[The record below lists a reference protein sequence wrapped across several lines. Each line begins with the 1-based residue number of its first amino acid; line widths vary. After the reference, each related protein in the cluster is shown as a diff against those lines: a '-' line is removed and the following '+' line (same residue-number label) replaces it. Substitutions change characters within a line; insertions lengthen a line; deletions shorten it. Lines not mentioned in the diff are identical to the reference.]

1 MSEKIESRKDVRNVA
16 VVFGNYVINTPILLF
31 AIFVAYSILVGIIT
45 FNNPIPEIFGNN
57 AKGECT
63 GWFVFYC
70 AIEIIAWAV
79 YSFIYFMASYES
91 NSTEKDVKSILIFD
105 IANKKD
111 EEDVNKIKVS
121 WKKLVWLIIAV
132 LVIFSGYKATKYS
145 LTEGV
150 AVYNEQKDIRNTYE
164 QKVQERNIM
173 MSEFMDCLTSS
184 LKVSETNA
192 NYFKENIQSIM
203 ENHKD
208 GDKLMWK
215 WVTEVNPN
223 ANFNEVSEMFQHMQ
237 LLYLEKRSSIIA
249 INKTLFELEK
259 RDANLRTMFPS
270 NMIIN
275 LVGETEPLIRK

>member
-1 MSEKIESRKDVRNVA
+1 MNEQIEKREDVRNVA

-31 AIFVAYSILVGIIT
+31 AIFVAYSILVSIIT
-45 FNNPIPEIFGNN
+45 FNNPISEIFGNSSN
-57 AKGECT
+57 EEFT

-70 AIEIIAWAV
+70 VIEVIAWAI
-79 YSFIYFMASYES
+79 YSFIYFLASYKS
-91 NSTEKDVKSILIFD
+91 DSTEEDVKSILILD

-111 EEDVNKIKVS
+111 EEHTNKIKVS

-203 ENHKD
+203 ENRKD

-237 LLYLEKRSSIIA
+237 SLYLEKRSSIIA
-249 INKTLFELEK
+249 INKVLFELEK
-259 RDANLRTMFPS
+259 RDANIRTMFPS

-275 LVGETEPLIRK
+275 LVGETEPLVRK

>member
-1 MSEKIESRKDVRNVA
+1 MKKIESRKDVRNVA

-45 FNNPIPEIFGNN
+45 FSNPIPEIFGNN
-57 AKGECT
+57 AEGECT

-91 NSTEKDVKSILIFD
+91 NSTEKDVKSILILD

-121 WKKLVWLIIAV
+121 WKKLVWLIIAI

-164 QKVQERNIM
+164 QKVQKRNIM

-192 NYFKENIQSIM
+192 N
-203 ENHKD
+203 
-208 GDKLMWK
+208 
-215 WVTEVNPN
+215 
-223 ANFNEVSEMFQHMQ
+223 FNEVSEMFQHMQ
-237 LLYLEKRSSIIA
+237 SLYLEKRSSIIA
-249 INKTLFELEK
+249 INKVLFELEK

-275 LVGETEPLIRK
+275 LVGETEPLVRK

>member
-91 NSTEKDVKSILIFD
+91 NSTEKDVKSILILD

-121 WKKLVWLIIAV
+121 WKNWYGLLLQFLLFLA
-132 LVIFSGYKATKYS
+132 
-145 LTEGV
+145 
-150 AVYNEQKDIRNTYE
+150 DIK
-164 QKVQERNIM
+164 QQNI
-173 MSEFMDCLTSS
+173 L
-184 LKVSETNA
+184 
-192 NYFKENIQSIM
+192 
-203 ENHKD
+203 
-208 GDKLMWK
+208 
-215 WVTEVNPN
+215 
-223 ANFNEVSEMFQHMQ
+223 
-237 LLYLEKRSSIIA
+237 
-249 INKTLFELEK
+249 
-259 RDANLRTMFPS
+259 
-270 NMIIN
+270 
-275 LVGETEPLIRK
+275 